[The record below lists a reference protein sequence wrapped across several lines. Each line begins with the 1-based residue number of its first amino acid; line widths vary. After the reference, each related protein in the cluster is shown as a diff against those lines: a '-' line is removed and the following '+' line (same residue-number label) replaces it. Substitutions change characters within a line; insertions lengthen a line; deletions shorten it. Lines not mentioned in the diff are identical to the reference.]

1 MTAKMPDMAHAIPR
15 EERDSDW
22 NWKQRVFAGWQLL
35 LYLSITAVTFYVIYK
50 TVTHL
55 LRPYLHSLDWTP
67 VAAGE
72 IFFVGLYGNGV
83 LLAWKNKAGGWH
95 RALMM
100 AGIIAGSVILNIYG
114 ALAAV
119 PDLVAHLMIVG
130 AFFGLMLDGKSVIRR
145 LRGGKG
151 RPDRIGGGQWLTHPL
166 RSAALAW
173 WMQAW
178 GETSREAAGKRYRAL
193 LYARTIAKADDRI
206 GRVPVL
212 WRWHLPETLRYE
224 FSLGDLPVKADEY
237 GWKETLRAHITE
249 QLTLLPAVQPR
260 GTDESSDGGTSQSTE
275 GGSGRDS
282 DDGSQGDTRR
292 GSSGDTERDTWPET
306 RDVDPAVLARMVR
319 TAIGRYER
327 ANGDGRRVP
336 DAKLEKLIKVKMSRA
351 TAKKLL
357 TTAYA
362 KGGDTE
368 KAGLG

>member
-22 NWKQRVFAGWQLL
+22 NWKQRLFAGWQLIL
-35 LYLSITAVTFYVIYK
+35 HLGITGITFYVIYK
-50 TVTHL
+50 TATAL
-55 LRPYLHSLDWTP
+55 LHPYMHSLDWTP

-72 IFFVGLYGNGV
+72 IFFIGLYGNGV
-83 LLAWKNKAGGWH
+83 LLAWKKKAAGWH
-95 RALMM
+95 RGLMM
-100 AGIIAGSVILNIYG
+100 AGIIAGSVVLQSYAAIG
-114 ALAAV
+114 AV

-145 LRGGKG
+145 LRGGKE
-151 RPDRIGGGQWLTHPL
+151 RADRIGSGEWLTHPW

-178 GETSREAAGKRYRAL
+178 GETSRVTAMKRYRAL
-193 LYARTIAKADDRI
+193 LYARTIAKADERI

-224 FSLGDLPVKADEY
+224 FSLGEMPVKADEY
-237 GWKETLRAHITE
+237 GWMETLRAHITE
-249 QLTLLPAVQPR
+249 HLTLLPAVQSR
-260 GTDESSDGGTSQSTE
+260 GTDESSDGDTSQSTD
-275 GGSGRDS
+275 GGSERDS
-282 DDGSQGDTRR
+282 GDGSQGDTRR
-292 GSSGDTERDTWPET
+292 SSAGDTERDTWPET

-368 KAGLG
+368 KSGLG